1 MMLFPEFTT
10 LLFLFAFF
18 CNILGRIS
26 ISVSYGNVPDVFGK
40 KKQIVEAK
48 QL

>member
-10 LLFLFAFF
+10 LLFLFAFLK
-18 CNILGRIS
+18 NISDSIS
-26 ISVSYGNVPDVFGK
+26 ISVSCGNVPDVFGK
-40 KKQIVEAK
+40 KKQIFEAK